1 MNPDTLAALAWRGFD
16 ATQMRRALSFC
27 GRCCPDLYRLVNGGS
42 DRAPGPVL
50 VLALGGTA

>member
-50 VLALGGTA
+50 VLTLGGTA